1 MTEKELVEKVLRDRA
16 IVKSDNT
23 LDKMRYM
30 KLITEPWIRK
40 RVETYGWLKQPIC
53 AIEKTADLSAENKP
67 IDETLKTVE
76 KVPKI
81 ENKEPENAELTTTV
95 LEQEKP
101 IVEELSLE
109 KFVVDPVVLKTAVVE
124 EPVEEKV
131 AEEHATEEVVEEKV
145 AEEPAEYTVVEET
158 VIPEPVK
165 ETVVEEKVA
174 EEPASEEVV
183 EETVVEETVVEE
195 NNAALATEEV
205 VVEET
210 SEAPA
215 PKKTRKKKN

>member
-53 AIEKTADLSAENKP
+53 AIEKTADLSEENKP
-67 IDETLKTVE
+67 VDETLNTVE
-76 KVPKI
+76 KVPQI
-81 ENKEPENAELTTTV
+81 ENKAPENVELTTTV
-95 LEQEKP
+95 SEPEKP
-101 IVEELSLE
+101 VVEELSLE
-109 KFVVDPVVLKTAVVE
+109 KFVVDPLVLKTAVVEEPVEEKVAEEPVEEPVEEKVAVDPVVLKTAVVE

-131 AEEHATEEVVEEKV
+131 AEESASEEV
-145 AEEPAEYTVVEET
+145 
-158 VIPEPVK
+158 VK
-165 ETVVEEKVA
+165 ETVVEE
-174 EEPASEEVV
+174 P
-183 EETVVEETVVEE
+183 
-195 NNAALATEEV
+195 ATEEV

-210 SEAPA
+210 TETPA

>member
-16 IVKSDNT
+16 IIKSDNT

-40 RVETYGWLKQPIC
+40 RVENYGWLKQPIC

-67 IDETLKTVE
+67 VDETLNTVE
-76 KVPKI
+76 KVPQI
-81 ENKEPENAELTTTV
+81 ENKAPENAELNVELTTTV
-95 LEQEKP
+95 SEQEKP
-101 IVEELSLE
+101 VVEELSLE
-109 KFVVDPVVLKTAVVE
+109 KFVVDPVVLKTAVAE

-131 AEEHATEEVVEEKV
+131 AEEPVEEKV
-145 AEEPAEYTVVEET
+145 AEEP
-158 VIPEPVK
+158 
-165 ETVVEEKVA
+165 VEEKVA
-174 EEPASEEVV
+174 EEP
-183 EETVVEETVVEE
+183 VEETVVEE
-195 NNAALATEEV
+195 NNAATATEEV

-210 SEAPA
+210 TETAA

>member
-16 IVKSDNT
+16 IVKPDNT

-53 AIEKTADLSAENKP
+53 AIEKTADLSDENKP
-67 IDETLKTVE
+67 VDETLKTVE
-76 KVPKI
+76 KVPQI
-81 ENKEPENAELTTTV
+81 ENKVPENVELNVELTPTV
-95 LEQEKP
+95 PEQEKP
-101 IVEELSLE
+101 VVEELSLE

-131 AEEHATEEVVEEKV
+131 AEEPTTEEVVEEKV
-145 AEEPAEYTVVEET
+145 AEEPA
-158 VIPEPVK
+158 
-165 ETVVEEKVA
+165 
-174 EEPASEEVV
+174 
-183 EETVVEETVVEE
+183 
-195 NNAALATEEV
+195 TEEV

-210 SEAPA
+210 SEKAA

>member
-1 MTEKELVEKVLRDRA
+1 MTEKELVEKLLRDRA

-23 LDKMRYM
+23 LDKIRFE

-40 RVETYGWLKQPIC
+40 RVENYGWLKQPIC

-67 IDETLKTVE
+67 VDETLNTVE
-76 KVPKI
+76 KVPQI
-81 ENKEPENAELTTTV
+81 ENKAPENAELTPTV
-95 LEQEKP
+95 PEQEKP
-101 IVEELSLE
+101 VVEELSLE

-124 EPVEEKV
+124 EHVEEKVAEEPVEETVAEEPVEEPVEEKV
-131 AEEHATEEVVEEKV
+131 AEEPVEEPVEEKV
-145 AEEPAEYTVVEET
+145 VEEP
-158 VIPEPVK
+158 
-165 ETVVEEKVA
+165 
-174 EEPASEEVV
+174 
-183 EETVVEETVVEE
+183 
-195 NNAALATEEV
+195 ATEEV

>member
-40 RVETYGWLKQPIC
+40 RVETYDWLKQPIC

-67 IDETLKTVE
+67 VDETLKTPE
-76 KVPKI
+76 KVPQI
-81 ENKEPENAELTTTV
+81 ENKAPENAELTTTV
-95 LEQEKP
+95 PEQVKP
-101 IVEELSLE
+101 
-109 KFVVDPVVLKTAVVE
+109 VVE

-131 AEEHATEEVVEEKV
+131 AEEHVAEEIVEENNAAPVTEEVVEE
-145 AEEPAEYTVVEET
+145 ET
-158 VIPEPVK
+158 T
-165 ETVVEEKVA
+165 ETA
-174 EEPASEEVV
+174 
-183 EETVVEETVVEE
+183 
-195 NNAALATEEV
+195 
-205 VVEET
+205 
-210 SEAPA
+210 A

>member
-40 RVETYGWLKQPIC
+40 RVETYGWLEHPIC
-53 AIEKTADLSAENKP
+53 DVEKTADLSAENKP
-67 IDETLKTVE
+67 VDETLSTVE
-76 KVPKI
+76 KVPQI
-81 ENKEPENAELTTTV
+81 ENKAPENVELTPTV
-95 LEQEKP
+95 PEQEKP
-101 IVEELSLE
+101 VVEELSLE

-131 AEEHATEEVVEEKV
+131 AEEKVAEEPVEETVVEESVVEEKV
-145 AEEPAEYTVVEET
+145 AEETVEET
-158 VIPEPVK
+158 VEEP
-165 ETVVEEKVA
+165 VEEKVA
-174 EEPASEEVV
+174 EEPE
-183 EETVVEETVVEE
+183 
-195 NNAALATEEV
+195 TEEV

>member
-53 AIEKTADLSAENKP
+53 AVEKTADLSEENKP
-67 IDETLKTVE
+67 VDETLNTVE
-76 KVPKI
+76 KVPQI
-81 ENKEPENAELTTTV
+81 ENKTPENVELNVELTPTV
-95 LEQEKP
+95 PEQVKP
-101 IVEELSLE
+101 VVEELSLE

-131 AEEHATEEVVEEKV
+131 AEEPATEEVVEEKV
-145 AEEPAEYTVVEET
+145 AEE
-158 VIPEPVK
+158 
-165 ETVVEEKVA
+165 KVA
-174 EEPASEEVV
+174 EEPAA
-183 EETVVEETVVEE
+183 EETVEE
-195 NNAALATEEV
+195 NNTVPATEEV

-210 SEAPA
+210 SESAA

>member
-40 RVETYGWLKQPIC
+40 RVENYGWLKQPIC
-53 AIEKTADLSAENKP
+53 ATEKTDDLSDENKP
-67 IDETLKTVE
+67 VDETLNTVE
-76 KVPKI
+76 KVPQI
-81 ENKEPENAELTTTV
+81 ENKAPENAELNVELTTTV
-95 LEQEKP
+95 SEQVKP
-101 IVEELSLE
+101 VVEELSLE
-109 KFVVDPVVLKTAVVE
+109 KFVVDPVILKTAVVE

-131 AEEHATEEVVEEKV
+131 AEEPVEEKV
-145 AEEPAEYTVVEET
+145 AEEPVEET
-158 VIPEPVK
+158 
-165 ETVVEEKVA
+165 
-174 EEPASEEVV
+174 
-183 EETVVEETVVEE
+183 VEETVVEE
-195 NNAALATEEV
+195 NNAEPATEEV

-210 SEAPA
+210 TETAA

>member
-67 IDETLKTVE
+67 VDETLKTVE
-76 KVPKI
+76 KVPQI
-81 ENKEPENAELTTTV
+81 ENKEPENVELNVELTPTV
-95 LEQEKP
+95 PEQEKP
-101 IVEELSLE
+101 VVEELSLE

-124 EPVEEKV
+124 ES
-131 AEEHATEEVVEEKV
+131 VEEKV
-145 AEEPAEYTVVEET
+145 AEEPVEETVVEET

-183 EETVVEETVVEE
+183 EETVEETVVEE
-195 NNAALATEEV
+195 PATEEV

-210 SEAPA
+210 SEKAA

>member
-67 IDETLKTVE
+67 VDETLKTVE
-76 KVPKI
+76 KVPQI
-81 ENKEPENAELTTTV
+81 ENKAPENAELNVELTTTV
-95 LEQEKP
+95 SEQVKP
-101 IVEELSLE
+101 VVEELSLE
-109 KFVVDPVVLKTAVVE
+109 KFVVDPVTLKTAVIEEHVEETVVE

-131 AEEHATEEVVEEKV
+131 AEES
-145 AEEPAEYTVVEET
+145 
-158 VIPEPVK
+158 
-165 ETVVEEKVA
+165 
-174 EEPASEEVV
+174 ASEEVVKETV
-183 EETVVEETVVEE
+183 EETVVEEP
-195 NNAALATEEV
+195 ATEEV

-210 SEAPA
+210 TETPA
-215 PKKTRKKKN
+215 TKKTRKKKN

>member
-53 AIEKTADLSAENKP
+53 AIEKTDDLSAENNP
-67 IDETLKTVE
+67 VDETLNTVE
-76 KVPKI
+76 KVPQI

-95 LEQEKP
+95 PEQEKP
-101 IVEELSLE
+101 VVEELSLE
-109 KFVVDPVVLKTAVVE
+109 KFVVDPLVLKTAVVE
-124 EPVEEKV
+124 EPVEEKMAEEPVEEPVEEKV
-131 AEEHATEEVVEEKV
+131 AEEPATEEVVEEKV
-145 AEEPAEYTVVEET
+145 AEEPA
-158 VIPEPVK
+158 
-165 ETVVEEKVA
+165 
-174 EEPASEEVV
+174 
-183 EETVVEETVVEE
+183 
-195 NNAALATEEV
+195 TEEV

-210 SEAPA
+210 SEKAA

>member
-1 MTEKELVEKVLRDRA
+1 MTEKELVEKLLRDRA

-23 LDKMRYM
+23 LDKIRFE

-67 IDETLKTVE
+67 VDETLNTVE
-76 KVPKI
+76 KVPQN
-81 ENKEPENAELTTTV
+81 ENKAPENEELTPTV
-95 LEQEKP
+95 PEQEKP
-101 IVEELSLE
+101 VVDELSLE
-109 KFVVDPVVLKTAVVE
+109 KFVVDPVVLKTAVAE

-131 AEEHATEEVVEEKV
+131 AEEPVEETVVEETIVEEKV
-145 AEEPAEYTVVEET
+145 AEEPVE
-158 VIPEPVK
+158 
-165 ETVVEEKVA
+165 ETVVEEKVD
-174 EEPASEEVV
+174 
-183 EETVVEETVVEE
+183 EE
-195 NNAALATEEV
+195 NNAAPTTEEV

-210 SEAPA
+210 SETPA

>member
-23 LDKMRYM
+23 LDKIRYM

-53 AIEKTADLSAENKP
+53 SIEKTADLGAENKP
-67 IDETLKTVE
+67 VDETLKTVE
-76 KVPKI
+76 KVPQI
-81 ENKEPENAELTTTV
+81 ENKAPENVELTTIV
-95 LEQEKP
+95 SEQEKQV
-101 IVEELSLE
+101 VEEQSLE

-131 AEEHATEEVVEEKV
+131 AEEPATEEVVEEKV
-145 AEEPAEYTVVEET
+145 AEEPAEYTVVEDT
-158 VIPEPVK
+158 VIPEPVE

-174 EEPASEEVV
+174 EEPE
-183 EETVVEETVVEE
+183 
-195 NNAALATEEV
+195 TEEV

-210 SEAPA
+210 SETAA

>member
-53 AIEKTADLSAENKP
+53 AIEKTADLNAENKP
-67 IDETLKTVE
+67 VDETLNTVE
-76 KVPKI
+76 KVPQI
-81 ENKEPENAELTTTV
+81 ENKAPENAELTPTV
-95 LEQEKP
+95 PEQEKP
-101 IVEELSLE
+101 VVEELSLE
-109 KFVVDPVVLKTAVVE
+109 KFVVDSVVLKTAVIE

-131 AEEHATEEVVEEKV
+131 AEE
-145 AEEPAEYTVVEET
+145 PVEET
-158 VIPEPVK
+158 VV
-165 ETVVEEKVA
+165 EKVA

-183 EETVVEETVVEE
+183 EETVEETVVEE
-195 NNAALATEEV
+195 PATEEV

-210 SEAPA
+210 TETPA

>member
-1 MTEKELVEKVLRDRA
+1 MTEKELVEKLLRDRA

-23 LDKMRYM
+23 LDKIRFE

-67 IDETLKTVE
+67 VDETLNTVE
-76 KVPKI
+76 KVPQN
-81 ENKEPENAELTTTV
+81 ENKAPENEELTPTV
-95 LEQEKP
+95 PEQEKP
-101 IVEELSLE
+101 VVDELSLE

-124 EPVEEKV
+124 E
-131 AEEHATEEVVEEKV
+131 HVEEKV
-145 AEEPAEYTVVEET
+145 AEEPVEET
-158 VIPEPVK
+158 VAEEPV
-165 ETVVEEKVA
+165 EEPVEEKVV
-174 EEPASEEVV
+174 EEP
-183 EETVVEETVVEE
+183 
-195 NNAALATEEV
+195 ATEEV

>member
-53 AIEKTADLSAENKP
+53 AIEKTVDLSAENKP

-76 KVPKI
+76 KVPQI

-95 LEQEKP
+95 PEQEKP
-101 IVEELSLE
+101 VVEELSLE

-124 EPVEEKV
+124 E
-131 AEEHATEEVVEEKV
+131 TVEEKV

-158 VIPEPVK
+158 VIPEHVK

-174 EEPASEEVV
+174 EEHTA
-183 EETVVEETVVEE
+183 EETVEE
-195 NNAALATEEV
+195 NNAAPATEEV

>member
-1 MTEKELVEKVLRDRA
+1 MTEKELVEKLLRDRA

-23 LDKMRYM
+23 LDKIRFE

-67 IDETLKTVE
+67 VDETLNTVE
-76 KVPKI
+76 KVPQN
-81 ENKEPENAELTTTV
+81 ENKAPENEELTPTV
-95 LEQEKP
+95 PEQEKP
-101 IVEELSLE
+101 VVDELSLE
-109 KFVVDPVVLKTAVVE
+109 KFVVDPVVLKTAVAEEPVEEKVVE

-131 AEEHATEEVVEEKV
+131 AEEPVEE
-145 AEEPAEYTVVEET
+145 TVVEET
-158 VIPEPVK
+158 VIPEPV
-165 ETVVEEKVA
+165 EEPVEEKVV
-174 EEPASEEVV
+174 EEP
-183 EETVVEETVVEE
+183 
-195 NNAALATEEV
+195 ATEEV

-210 SEAPA
+210 SETPA

>member
-23 LDKMRYM
+23 LDKIRFE

-53 AIEKTADLSAENKP
+53 AIEKTADLNAENKP
-67 IDETLKTVE
+67 VDETLNTVE
-76 KVPKI
+76 KVPQI
-81 ENKEPENAELTTTV
+81 ENKSPENEELTPTV
-95 LEQEKP
+95 PEQEKP
-101 IVEELSLE
+101 VVEELSLE

-124 EPVEEKV
+124 EPVEE
-131 AEEHATEEVVEEKV
+131 
-145 AEEPAEYTVVEET
+145 
-158 VIPEPVK
+158 
-165 ETVVEEKVA
+165 
-174 EEPASEEVV
+174 
-183 EETVVEETVVEE
+183 TVVEETVVEE
-195 NNAALATEEV
+195 KLAEEPVEETVVEEKVDEENNAAPATEEV

-210 SEAPA
+210 SETPA

>member
-16 IVKSDNT
+16 IVKPDNT

-40 RVETYGWLKQPIC
+40 RVETYGWLKEPIC
-53 AIEKTADLSAENKP
+53 AIEKTADLNAENKP
-67 IDETLKTVE
+67 VDETLKTHE
-76 KVPKI
+76 KVPQI

-95 LEQEKP
+95 SEQVKP
-101 IVEELSLE
+101 
-109 KFVVDPVVLKTAVVE
+109 VVE

-131 AEEHATEEVVEEKV
+131 VEEKIAEEPVEEKIAEEPVEEKIAEEHV
-145 AEEPAEYTVVEET
+145 AEE
-158 VIPEPVK
+158 I
-165 ETVVEEKVA
+165 
-174 EEPASEEVV
+174 
-183 EETVVEETVVEE
+183 VEE
-195 NNAALATEEV
+195 NNSEPATEEV

-210 SEAPA
+210 SETAA